1 MHFLGLAGMPR
12 RIPDYPLIYAGWN
25 IVATIGSTISLSSM
39 LLFILIVRNSLY
51 GPILMSER
59 EEFLKKIR
67 LLRFLVLW
75 ILFENR
81 NLLKLMF
88 KVELDNVYADLN
100 SCKLKKRY
108 WKY

>member
-1 MHFLGLAGMPR
+1 LKYCCNNWINNFTF
-12 RIPDYPLIYAGWN
+12 IYVIIYFN
-25 IVATIGSTISLSSM
+25 SEKFIVWPNLNVWKRGI
-39 LLFILIVRNSLY
+39 F
-51 GPILMSER
+51 
-59 EEFLKKIR
+59 KKIR